1 MDVKRLALQVRPAG
15 EVDVRGGAANRI
27 ARRAAG
33 TTALGYLR
41 RDWRRW
47 SLAERV
53 SAIALGGIWAAGVT
67 MAILADARLY

>member
-15 EVDVRGGAANRI
+15 EVDVRGSAANRI
-27 ARRAAG
+27 ARRAPA

-47 SLAERV
+47 STAERV

-67 MAILADARLY
+67 MAILADARWY